1 MFKHTLRH
9 TLPLWLWA
17 LSFLATA
24 LPSQAQTSEAR
35 LKADDV
41 IAVVVLNHPEM
52 SIDPVTVGANGAI
65 QAPIAGSVFVEGRTL
80 SEAAAAIT
88 QKLRGQLRNP
98 RVNVILRQARPERVF
113 VLGAVPKPGAYD
125 LPKGGGVAEAL
136 AIAGGGMANG
146 ALARATIKHADGTV
160 VPVDLI
166 KAARLPENNLAL
178 QAGDVLMVP
187 ESQARI
193 TVRGAVGKPG
203 VYDIADGASIPVSE
217 ALALA
222 GGAAPK
228 AALSRAQV
236 TRADGTTVP
245 VDLFKAI
252 SLGQPEANITLQSGD
267 ILTVPTAASIT
278 VLGAVQKPGV
288 LDVADAG
295 ISLAEALGLAGGL
308 NVPPTQARI
317 SISRTAADG
326 QTQISTVD
334 PVKLLSLREAGQNLR
349 LQEGDLVSVSSKE
362 AQTVFVSGEVK
373 TPGAYEVREGDGV
386 AELIVRAG
394 GPTPLASLA
403 RISIVKRDGTPQ
415 TLNLAAPLIEGTAK
429 APEFPLQQGDFV
441 VVPKNN
447 SVVLVLGAVQQPG
460 RYPIPETGPF
470 TLGDALAAAGGA
482 RDRAKVKEIM
492 LLRQDANLPGT
503 PAGTIGKSTVPGQ
516 PGLQRQIVS
525 VQGVQN
531 GQLVLNQPL
540 QSGTIVYVPEGKES
554 NSAWSLILNSVTT
567 LAALLRF

>member
-1 MFKHTLRH
+1 MFKHTLPH
-9 TLPLWLWA
+9 KILLLWA
-17 LSFLATA
+17 LSFLAFA
-24 LPSQAQTSEAR
+24 VPAQAQTGEAR
-35 LKADDV
+35 INSEDV
-41 IAVVVLNHPEM
+41 LAVIVLNHPEM
-52 SIDPVTVGANGAI
+52 SIDPVTVGANGSI
-65 QAPIAGSVFVEGRTL
+65 QAPIAGSVFVVGKTL
-80 SEAAAAIT
+80 SEAAAEIA
-88 QKLRGQLRNP
+88 QRLRGQLRNP
-98 RVNVILRQARPERVF
+98 RVNVILRQARAERVF
-113 VLGAVPKPGAYD
+113 VLGAVQKPGVYD

-136 AIAGGGMANG
+136 AIAGGGAANG
-146 ALARATIKHADGTV
+146 ALARATIKRADGTT

-166 KAARLPENNLAL
+166 KAARLPEHNLAL
-178 QAGDVLMVP
+178 QAGDVLLIP

-252 SLGQPEANITLQSGD
+252 SLGQPEANISLQSGD
-267 ILTVPTAASIT
+267 ILTIPTAASIT
-278 VLGAVQKPGV
+278 VLGAVQRPGV
-288 LDVADAG
+288 LDVADG
-295 ISLAEALGLAGGL
+295 GVSLAEALGLAGGL
-308 NVPPTQARI
+308 NVPPAQARI

-326 QTQISTVD
+326 QTQISSVD

-373 TPGAYEVREGDGV
+373 TPGAYEVKEGDSV

-403 RISIVKRDGTPQ
+403 RISVVKRDGTPQ
-415 TLNLAAPLIEGTAK
+415 TLNLAAPLIEGNAK
-429 APEFPLQQGDFV
+429 ALDFPLQQGDFV

-460 RYPIPETGPF
+460 RYPIPETGLF

-492 LLRQDANLPGT
+492 LLRQDANAANT
-503 PAGTIGKSTVPGQ
+503 PAGTIGKFDVPGQ

-525 VQGVQN
+525 VQGAQN
-531 GQLVLNQPL
+531 GQLALNQPL
-540 QSGTIVYVPEGKES
+540 QAGTIVYVPEGKQVS
-554 NSAWSLILNSVTT
+554 GSWGLIISSLSILSR
-567 LAALLRF
+567 LLF